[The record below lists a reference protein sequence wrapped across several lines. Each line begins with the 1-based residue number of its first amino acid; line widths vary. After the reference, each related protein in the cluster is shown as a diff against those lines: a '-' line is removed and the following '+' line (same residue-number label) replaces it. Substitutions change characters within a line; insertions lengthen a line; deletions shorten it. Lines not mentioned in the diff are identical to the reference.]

1 MKTLTA
7 WLNKKMPL
15 EPLLTPSL
23 ATSSSEKL
31 DWLEFTAFLSSS
43 GVARLDVLV
52 SALDQQEEEQTE
64 DFGEEDRQKEAI
76 VAELENEFDYRSQA
90 LGEEYPF
97 LLSDDAEE
105 LHLVRSWEDQ
115 RAVFYFVCLLSSH
128 LVNSPFVTFD
138 ISTGMITRLR
148 NEVFQI
154 VSTLAMAGVS
164 LGPSVSIGWPRN
176 SDETILEVLRRAS
189 AGHAGFNARA
199 AAHPE
204 VANPHDKDGGMDVIS
219 WRSAY
224 RPPPLNLYFGQVA
237 SGADWKGK
245 SAANKAKSFKA
256 KFIELGPLGNE
267 DYTTL
272 TPLRIADEPLWK
284 REHAD
289 HGSIVDRTMLPTLA
303 YSGMQLAA
311 DGVMVDEAENLPT
324 VLQWVADYRTE
335 ALS

>member
-1 MKTLTA
+1 MS
-7 WLNKKMPL
+7 L

-23 ATSSSEKL
+23 AASVSEKL
-31 DWLEFTAFLSSS
+31 DWLEYVAFLSSH

-52 SALDQQEEEQTE
+52 SALDQQEEEQVE
-64 DFGEEDRQKEAI
+64 DFGEEDRQKETLIAD
-76 VAELENEFDYRSQA
+76 LENEFDCRSQA

-105 LHLVRSWEDQ
+105 LHLVRSWDDE
-115 RAVFYFVCLLSSH
+115 RAVFYFVCLFASH
-128 LVNSPFVTFD
+128 LVNSPFVGFEV
-138 ISTGMITRLR
+138 STKMITQLR

-164 LGPSVSIGWPRN
+164 IGPSVSIGWPRN
-176 SDETILEVLRRAS
+176 NDETILDVLRRAS
-189 AGHAGFNARA
+189 GAHAGFTARV
-199 AAHPE
+199 AAHPDI
-204 VANPHDKDGGMDVIS
+204 ANPYDKDGGMDVIS
-219 WRSAY
+219 WRLAN

-256 KFIELGPLGNE
+256 KFFELGPLGNE
-267 DYTTL
+267 DFTTL

-289 HGSIVDRTMLPTLA
+289 HGSIVDRTMLPSLA
-303 YSGMQLAA
+303 HQGVQLAA
-311 DGVMVDEAENLPT
+311 EGVMVDEAGNLAV
-324 VLQWVADYRTE
+324 VLKWVADYRAE